1 MLGLALT
8 IIFGALAIHFGYLV
22 REHGWR
28 EGFRQWRSSNSPLFA
43 AFGTAT
49 AKALDAWARMPEG
62 GISSGQGRRDVYGK
76 HRSEDVYRPSWDDGT
91 VNPHDGSAIDPSERW
106 FHGR

>member
-28 EGFRQWRSSNSPLFA
+28 EGLRQ
-43 AFGTAT
+43 
-49 AKALDAWARMPEG
+49 
-62 GISSGQGRRDVYGK
+62 
-76 HRSEDVYRPSWDDGT
+76 
-91 VNPHDGSAIDPSERW
+91 
-106 FHGR
+106 